1 MLLGLMGV
9 GSDSEKLT
17 VDSMSSCWGEILLHR
32 AENLAAVGASACP
45 AGSAPMVR
53 NECVPA
59 RSAQNRR
66 LVKIMLTQKPTRL
79 SFRILAMP
87 RGKLKISR
95 TPLPKTPT
103 GIDGLDEVTGG
114 GLPTGRTTLVCGSA
128 GCGKTLF
135 AMEFLAHGALQYG
148 EPGVCMEFE
157 EAPDKLTANVRSLGL
172 DLRELV
178 KRKKLLVDHVRVER
192 NEIEETGEYNL
203 EGLFIRLGH
212 AVDAIK
218 AKRVGLDS
226 IETLFA
232 GLSDAAVLRAELR
245 RLFRW
250 LDDRN
255 LTAIVTGERG
265 NGTLTRHGLEEYIA
279 DCVILLDH
287 RVNEQISTRRLRIV
301 KYRGTA
307 HGTDEYPYM
316 IDDDGISVLP
326 ITSLALAHKASAAR
340 VSTGVSGLDEM
351 LGGKGF
357 FRGSSVL
364 VSGTAGTGKSSVAA
378 RFTSAACARGESCL
392 YFAFEE
398 SPSQIIR
405 NMRSVGIDLEP
416 LIQKGLLHFHAVRP
430 TSTGLEGHLAG
441 MQKLVKRLRPNVVVV
456 DPITSIVSV
465 SGIYGVKSM
474 LTRLVDFLKVQQ
486 ITSMFTNLT
495 FGRNREERTEEG
507 ISSLMDT
514 WIVLW
519 DGERNGQRTRGL
531 YVVKSR
537 GMAHSRELRE
547 LAVSRKGI
555 ELGNVMTGDGLATS
569 GAG

>member
-1 MLLGLMGV
+1 
-9 GSDSEKLT
+9 
-17 VDSMSSCWGEILLHR
+17 
-32 AENLAAVGASACP
+32 
-45 AGSAPMVR
+45 
-53 NECVPA
+53 
-59 RSAQNRR
+59 
-66 LVKIMLTQKPTRL
+66 
-79 SFRILAMP
+79 
-87 RGKLKISR
+87 
-95 TPLPKTPT
+95 
-103 GIDGLDEVTGG
+103 
-114 GLPTGRTTLVCGSA
+114 
-128 GCGKTLF
+128 
-135 AMEFLAHGALQYG
+135 
-148 EPGVCMEFE
+148 MEFE
-157 EAPDKLTANVRSLGL
+157 EAPEKLTANVRSLGL
-172 DLRELV
+172 DLRALV
-178 KRKKLLVDHVRVER
+178 KRKKLLVDHVRIER

-203 EGLFIRLGH
+203 EGLFIRLSH

-218 AKRVGLDS
+218 AKRVVLDS
-226 IETLFA
+226 LESLFA
-232 GLSDAAVLRAELR
+232 GLSDAGVLRAELR

-250 LDDRN
+250 LDDRK
-255 LTAIVTGERG
+255 LTAIVTAERG
-265 NGTLTRHGLEEYIA
+265 NNGALTRHGLEEYIA

-301 KYRGTA
+301 KYRGTS

-316 IDDDGISVLP
+316 IDDDGVSVLP
-326 ITSLALAHKASAAR
+326 ITSLALAHKAPTTR
-340 VSTGVSGLDEM
+340 VSTGVSALDEM

-364 VSGTAGTGKSSVAA
+364 VSGTAGTGKSSIAA
-378 RFTSAACARGESCL
+378 RFASAACTRGENCL

-398 SPSQIIR
+398 SPDQIIR
-405 NMRSVGIDLEP
+405 NMSSIGVDLEP
-416 LIQKGLLHFHAVRP
+416 WRRKGLLHFHAVRP

-441 MQKLVKRLRPNVVVV
+441 MQKLVKSLQPDVVVV

-486 ITSMFTNLT
+486 ITSIFTNLT
-495 FGRNREERTEEG
+495 FGNNREERTEEG

-547 LAVSRKGI
+547 LAVSRKGV
-555 ELGNVMTGDGLATS
+555 ELGNVMTGNRSARTV
-569 GAG
+569 AG

>member
-1 MLLGLMGV
+1 MPPA
-9 GSDSEKLT
+9 KLRT
-17 VDSMSSCWGEILLHR
+17 SR
-32 AENLAAVGASACP
+32 
-45 AGSAPMVR
+45 
-53 NECVPA
+53 
-59 RSAQNRR
+59 
-66 LVKIMLTQKPTRL
+66 TRL
-79 SFRILAMP
+79 
-87 RGKLKISR
+87 
-95 TPLPKTPT
+95 PKSPT

-114 GLPTGRTTLVCGSA
+114 GLPKGRTTLVCGSA
-128 GCGKTLF
+128 GCGKTLL
-135 AMEFLAHGALQYG
+135 AMEFLVHGALQYG

-157 EAPDKLTANVRSLGL
+157 EATDKLTANDRSLGL

-178 KRKKLLVDHVRVER
+178 KRKKLLVDYVRIER

-212 AVDAIK
+212 AVDAIR
-218 AKRVGLDS
+218 AKRVVLDS
-226 IETLFA
+226 IESLFA
-232 GLSDAAVLRAELR
+232 GLSDAAVLRAEIR

-250 LDDRN
+250 LDDRR
-255 LTAIVTGERG
+255 LTTIVTGECG
-265 NGTLTRHGLEEYIA
+265 ADTLTRHGLEEYIA

-307 HGTDEYPYM
+307 HGTDEYPYL

-326 ITSLALAHKASAAR
+326 ITSMALAHAAPAAR
-340 VSTGVSGLDEM
+340 VSTGVAGLDQM

-364 VSGTAGTGKSSVAA
+364 VSGTAGTGKSSIAA
-378 RFTSAACARGESCL
+378 KFASAACARGENCL

-398 SPSQIIR
+398 SPNQIVR
-405 NMRSVGIDLEP
+405 NMRSIGIDLEP
-416 LIQKGLLHFHAVRP
+416 WIKKRLLHFHAVRP
-430 TSTGLEGHLAG
+430 SSTGLEGHLAG
-441 MQKLVKRLRPNVVVV
+441 MQKLVKQLGPSVVVI

-486 ITSMFTNLT
+486 ITTLFTNLT
-495 FGRNREERTEEG
+495 FGRDREERTEEG
-507 ISSLMDT
+507 VSSLMDT

-519 DGERNGQRTRGL
+519 DGERTGQRTRGL

-537 GMAHSRELRE
+537 GMAHSREFRE
-547 LAVSRKGI
+547 LVMSGKGV
-555 ELGNVMTGDGLATS
+555 ELDNVMKG
-569 GAG
+569 